1 VSRRRGAADEALV
14 RRIFQEH
21 GAALFAYA
29 IRLMGDRAQGESVVQ
44 EVLIRVWRDP
54 EALADDKG
62 VVRARLFTLTRSVV
76 AARRPVDDRGG
87 AVDSM
92 VVLSAVQALPSEQ
105 RDVLRAL
112 YFQGRDV
119 AETAASLGVPVG
131 AVKSRSYHALLRLR
145 EAVR

>member
-1 VSRRRGAADEALV
+1 MSRQGTADEVLI

-21 GAALFAYA
+21 GAALVAYA

-54 EALADDKG
+54 EALAGDKG
-62 VVRARLFTLTRSVV
+62 EARARLFTLARGLA
-76 AARRPVDDRGG
+76 AARRPANDQAG

-92 VVLSAVQALPSEQ
+92 VVLSAVQALPSEH
-105 RDVLRAL
+105 RDVLHAL

-119 AETAASLGVPVG
+119 AETAASLGVP
-131 AVKSRSYHALLRLR
+131 ACDVKSRSYQALRRLR